1 MFSVHKAVTIMMREM
16 KANFKRNQMKLPDLK
31 KYNAWKKFLDVI
43 NNKLNPTAELKRLV
57 NLKI

>member
-31 KYNAWKKFLDVI
+31 KYNA
-43 NNKLNPTAELKRLV
+43 
-57 NLKI
+57 

>member
-1 MFSVHKAVTIMMREM
+1 MFGVHKAVTIMMREM

-31 KYNAWKKFLDVI
+31 KYKVWKKFLDVI
-43 NNKLNPTAELKRLV
+43 NNELNPTAELKRLV